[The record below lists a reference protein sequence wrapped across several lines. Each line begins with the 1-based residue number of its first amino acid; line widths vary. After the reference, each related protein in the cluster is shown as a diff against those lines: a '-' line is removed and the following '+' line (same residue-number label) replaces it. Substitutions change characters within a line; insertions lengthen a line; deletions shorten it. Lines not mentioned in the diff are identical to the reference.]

1 MALRKITR
9 RGVLQAAGVVGA
21 SVGVPS
27 LWLKKAWGSQ
37 SPNEGLGILAIGV
50 GGRGSEIAR
59 QAGRFGKIVACA
71 DPDQSNAQRFAKS
84 IGGEC
89 AIYKDYRE
97 ALERS
102 DVDVITCGTP
112 DHWHTKIC
120 IDALKAGKH
129 VYCEKP
135 LTLTMEESWLI
146 CRAVE
151 QTGKIFQVGTQQR
164 SEYNAMFLKAVVMA
178 RSGRLG
184 KPLHALSSVGQATS
198 GGPFPTQDPPPH
210 LDWNLWLGQ
219 APYVPFCPNR
229 IGWNFRWW
237 FEYSGGQVTDWGV
250 HHTDIA
256 LWALGGEDTG
266 VIEATPIEWDFPIGQ
281 ELIRDTLLGRKPF
294 EELPVAYNV
303 AKTFKVDLKLP
314 NGNVITLYS
323 GPNELIITG
332 SEGRIRVNRGSLTGK
347 PIEEL
352 SEADRKWLDEEVIKL
367 YKGKEPGSHMR
378 NFFEC
383 IRDNTQP
390 ISDVWTHCNSVN
402 ACHIA
407 NIAMLLGRTVRFD
420 PKEYRFIDDEE
431 ANILMRR
438 KQREPFQIVL

>member
-1 MALRKITR
+1 MHLKKFSR
-9 RGVLQAAGVVGA
+9 RSVLQAAGTLGL

-50 GGRGSEIAR
+50 GGRGSDIAR
-59 QAGRFGKIVACA
+59 QAAHFGKVVACA
-71 DPDQSNAQRFAKS
+71 DPDQSNAERFAKS
-84 IGGEC
+84 IGEGC

-135 LTLTMEESWLI
+135 LTLTMEESQLI

-184 KPLHALSSVGQATS
+184 KPLHALSSVGQASS

-229 IGWNFRWW
+229 IGWSFRWW

-266 VIEATPIEWDFPIGQ
+266 VIEATPVEWDFPIGH

-352 SEADRKWLDEEVIKL
+352 SEADRNWLDEEVIKL

-383 IRDNTQP
+383 IRDNSQP

-402 ACHIA
+402 ACHMA
-407 NIAMLLGRTVRFD
+407 NIAMLLGRAVRFD